1 MRALFVAAGTV
12 VGGVPVALLDT
23 AGVRDA
29 RDAVERL
36 GVQRSRAA
44 ARAANIVLVVYD
56 ATVSVLC
63 ATLKQTKK
71 ESYTLSLTSFS
82 QYG

>member
-44 ARAANIVLVVYD
+44 ARAADIVLVVYD
-56 ATVSVLC
+56 ATVSAPSRALPPP
-63 ATLKQTKK
+63 
-71 ESYTLSLTSFS
+71 
-82 QYG
+82 